1 MSERSVRDIE
11 REMKNAR
18 IAEKRHYDNLVT
30 KNRDFTL
37 GTIAPDTKK
46 YKAPVDVPDVNVM
59 PKRKRQNTTQSP
71 F

>member
-1 MSERSVRDIE
+1 MSKKSVRDIE

-37 GTIAPDTKK
+37 GTIAPDTKA
-46 YKAPVDVPDVNVM
+46 YKAPTSVPDVNVM
-59 PKRKRQNTTQSP
+59 PKRKRRSTTESP